1 MERLEKL
8 QWTSA
13 PTLASCSMAVIRSR
27 RRAMFTAQGS
37 RYQKSAGNGSRCC
50 CSGEWLPMFFLDLG
64 IPLCYWIAAHLSI
77 ECTCWFLSLAKVMD
91 EMWYLSWFIASSTK
105 FSNSGTSLKIWIL
118 PQAMDNV
125 REYTEYLMKIRE
137 ITSLYIFGCQNLETQ
152 VLLESGLCGWTSSH
166 SSLKEL

>member
-91 EMWYLSWFIASSTK
+91 EMWYLSWFNASSTK

-118 PQAMDNV
+118 PRLWTTWRNIQNIRWRYERLQAC
-125 REYTEYLMKIRE
+125 
-137 ITSLYIFGCQNLETQ
+137 TSLDVKTWRPRCF
-152 VLLESGLCGWTSSH
+152 
-166 SSLKEL
+166 